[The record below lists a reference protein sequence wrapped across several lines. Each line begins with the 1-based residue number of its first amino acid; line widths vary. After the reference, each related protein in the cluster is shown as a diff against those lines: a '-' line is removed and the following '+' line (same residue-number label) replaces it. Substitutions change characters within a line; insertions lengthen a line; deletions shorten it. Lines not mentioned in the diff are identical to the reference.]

1 MVERN
6 VHPPGLRVKLAV
18 DIFDPWLKVGVGG
31 YLLPGEPGVL
41 RVTTALLGVDA
52 AASVQQANVTGN
64 LAVDLTGDV
73 GKAIPLQDTTYEED

>member
-18 DIFDPWLKVGVGG
+18 DIFYPWLKIGVGG

-41 RVTTALLGVDA
+41 RVTPLLGVA
-52 AASVQQANVTGN
+52 AASVQQANVTDN
-64 LAVDLTGDV
+64 LAVDLTGNV
-73 GKAIPLQDTTYEED
+73 GQAIVLQSTTTEED